1 MTARTPQGRGPRAL
15 RLAFIC
21 AGVVMVYLDS
31 TVVGVALPDMQ
42 EKMDIGVSA
51 LQWVFDIYVLTF
63 ACFLLTAGT
72 LGDALGRGRVFLVG
86 LTGFT
91 GASVACA
98 LATGIEA
105 LLVARAVQGVFGAVM
120 ITVSL
125 ALIRQLYTEERA
137 RASAVATWAGVG
149 GVALAAGPIVGGLLV
164 DAYSWQ
170 SIFWINL
177 PIGVLALG
185 ALAWLLPLGTGRA
198 EPGAAA
204 GAEPGRKADWIG
216 QLLFVTGIG
225 AMAYALIEA
234 GPRGWGSPLIVG
246 LLVGSVLVLAGCLRW
261 ESRTS
266 HPMLPLAL
274 LRHRVVLMTCSV
286 NFLCFFGLYGV
297 IFLLTLFLQQVNGL
311 TPVQTGL
318 RLLALTASIT
328 VASLLAPAVA
338 ARLGTRITI
347 VIGSLVAVG
356 GFVGLTGMEASS
368 GFGTYW
374 WPLLL
379 IGTGVSVVGAP
390 ATVALL
396 SAVPPWQA
404 GIASGMSQTC
414 RQVGAVFGVAL
425 SGTLVQ
431 QRLHSGL
438 PDVLATVPLPDAAR
452 RELAGAIEHGQSGG
466 ADALPADIRQSL
478 LRSVGDLMADGLHTA
493 VLVAAAGAAL
503 GAVAAA
509 ALLRR
514 QGSGT
519 TPAPGNEPEPATA
532 ELRPGTSS

>member
-1 MTARTPQGRGPRAL
+1 
-15 RLAFIC
+15 
-21 AGVVMVYLDS
+21 MVYLDS

-91 GASVACA
+91 AASVACA
-98 LATGIEA
+98 LAPGIEA

-164 DAYSWQ
+164 EAYSWQ

-177 PIGVLALG
+177 PIGILALG
-185 ALAWLLPLGTGRA
+185 ALAWALPLGKGRA
-198 EPGAAA
+198 TA
-204 GAEPGRKADWIG
+204 GRKADWLG

-225 AMAYALIEA
+225 SMAYALIEA
-234 GPRGWGSPLIVG
+234 GQRGWGSTLVVG
-246 LLVGSVLVLAGCLRW
+246 LLTGSVLVLAGCLRW
-261 ESRTS
+261 ESRTA
-266 HPMLPLAL
+266 HPMLPLNL

-286 NFLCFFGLYGV
+286 NFLGFFGLYGV

-328 VASLLAPAVA
+328 VASLMAPTVAV
-338 ARLGTRITI
+338 RLGTRLAI
-347 VIGSLVAVG
+347 VVGSLVSVA
-356 GFVGLTGMEASS
+356 GFVGLVGMQADS

-374 WPLLL
+374 WPLVL

-396 SAVPPWQA
+396 SAVPPDQA
-404 GIASGMSQTC
+404 GVASGMSQTC

-425 SGTLVQ
+425 SGTVVQ

-438 PDVLATVPLPDAAR
+438 PDVLAAVPLPDAAR
-452 RELAGAIEHGQSGG
+452 ERLADAIEHGQTAGT
-466 ADALPADIRQSL
+466 DALPADIRQSV
-478 LRSVGDLMADGLHTA
+478 LRSVGDLMVSGLHTA

-509 ALLRR
+509 LLLRR
-514 QGSGT
+514 QGSGS
-519 TPAPGNEPEPATA
+519 TPVPAAA
-532 ELRPGTSS
+532 ELPPRTSS

>member
-1 MTARTPQGRGPRAL
+1 MTALQAPQGRGPRSL

-42 EKMDIGVSA
+42 EKMDIGVSD

-91 GASVACA
+91 TASVACA

-137 RASAVATWAGVG
+137 RAAAVATWAGVG

-177 PIGVLALG
+177 PIGLLALG
-185 ALAWLLPLGTGRA
+185 ALASLLPLGPAGP
-198 EPGAAA
+198 EPVTASA
-204 GAEPGRKADWIG
+204 GRKADWIG

-234 GPRGWGSPLIVG
+234 GQRGWGSPLVIG
-246 LLVGSVLVLAGCLRW
+246 LLAGSVPVLGACLRW

-286 NFLCFFGLYGV
+286 NFFGFFGLYGV

-338 ARLGTRITI
+338 ARLGTRFA
-347 VIGSLVAVG
+347 VVVGSLVAVG
-356 GFVGLTGMEASS
+356 GFVGLVGMEADS

-374 WPLLL
+374 WPLVL

-396 SAVPPWQA
+396 SAVPPHQA
-404 GIASGMSQTC
+404 GVASGMSQTC

-425 SGTLVQ
+425 SGSVVQ
-431 QRLHSGL
+431 QRLNSGL
-438 PDVLATVPLPDAAR
+438 PDVLAKVPLPDAAR
-452 RELAGAIEHGQSGG
+452 KELADAIEHGQVGG
-466 ADALPADIRQSL
+466 ADALPAGIRENV

-509 ALLRR
+509 VLLRR
-514 QGSGT
+514 QGSRT
-519 TPAPGNEPEPATA
+519 TATPGDEPEPAA
-532 ELRPGTSS
+532 VELRPEASS

>member
-1 MTARTPQGRGPRAL
+1 MTARGPQGRGPRSV
-15 RLAFIC
+15 RLALIC

-42 EKMDIGVSA
+42 EKLDIGVSS

-91 GASVACA
+91 ASSVACA
-98 LATGIEA
+98 LSTGVQA

-137 RASAVATWAGVG
+137 RASAVATWAGSG

-164 DAYSWQ
+164 DTYSWQ

-177 PIGVLALG
+177 PIGVLAFG
-185 ALAWLLPLGTGRA
+185 ALAWLLPLG
-198 EPGAAA
+198 PGPA
-204 GAEPGRKADWIG
+204 GGRKADWFG
-216 QLLFVTGIG
+216 QLLFVAGIG

-234 GPRGWGSPLIVG
+234 GRRGWGSPLIVG
-246 LLVGSVLVLAGCLRW
+246 LLAGSVLVLAGCLYW

-266 HPMLPLAL
+266 HPMLPLPL
-274 LRHRVVLMTCSV
+274 LRHRVVLMTCAV
-286 NFLCFFGLYGV
+286 NFLGFFGLYGI

-328 VASLLAPAVA
+328 VASLLAPALA
-338 ARLGTRITI
+338 ARVGTRIAV
-347 VIGSLVAVG
+347 VIGALVTAG
-356 GFVGLTGMEASS
+356 GFVGLVGMEARG

-374 WPLLL
+374 WPLVL
-379 IGTGVSVVGAP
+379 IGTGVSLIGAP

-396 SAVPPWQA
+396 SVVPPQQA
-404 GIASGMSQTC
+404 GFASGMSQTC
-414 RQVGAVFGVAL
+414 RQVGAVFGVAI

-438 PDVLATVPLPDAAR
+438 PNALAALPLPDAAR
-452 RELAGAIEHGQSGG
+452 KELADAVEHGRTGD
-466 ADALPADIRQSL
+466 ATALPAGIRQSV
-478 LRSVGDLMADGLHTA
+478 LRSAGDLMADGMHTA
-493 VLVAAAGAAL
+493 VLVAAVGAAL
-503 GAVAAA
+503 AAVAAA

-514 QGSGT
+514 GDGG
-519 TPAPGNEPEPATA
+519 TPAAPGGRPEPATA
-532 ELRPGTSS
+532 DLRPGVSS

>member
-1 MTARTPQGRGPRAL
+1 MTVAAARGRGSRPL

-31 TVVGVALPDMQ
+31 TVVGVALPDIQ
-42 EKMDIGVSA
+42 SELDIGVSA

-72 LGDALGRGRVFLVG
+72 LGDTLGRGRIFLVG
-86 LTGFT
+86 LVGFT

-98 LATGIEA
+98 VSGTIEA

-125 ALIRQLYTEERA
+125 ALIRQLYTEERS
-137 RASAVATWAGVG
+137 RASAVAVWAGVG

-177 PIGVLALG
+177 PIGVIAIV
-185 ALAWLLPLGTGRA
+185 ALARLLPLGAAARGER
-198 EPGAAA
+198 GAA
-204 GAEPGRKADWIG
+204 GRRIDWVG
-216 QLLFVTGIG
+216 QVLFVAGIG
-225 AMAYALIEA
+225 VMAYALIEA
-234 GPRGWGSPLIVG
+234 GERGWGSARILG
-246 LLVGSVLVLAGCLRW
+246 LLGGSLLVLVLCVGW
-261 ESRTS
+261 ESRARS
-266 HPMLPLAL
+266 PMLPLAL

-286 NFLCFFGLYGV
+286 NFLGFFGLFGI
-297 IFLLTLFLQQVNGL
+297 IFLLTLFLQQVDGL

-318 RLLALTASIT
+318 RLLALTVSIT
-328 VASLLAPAVA
+328 VASVLAPAVA
-338 ARLGTRITI
+338 GRLGTRLAI
-347 VIGSLVAVG
+347 VLGSLVAAG
-356 GFVGLTGMEASS
+356 GFVALLGMEAGS

-374 WPLLL
+374 WPLVL
-379 IGTGVSVVGAP
+379 IGAGVSVVGAP

-396 SAVPPWQA
+396 SAVPPEQA
-404 GIASGMSQTC
+404 GVASGMSQTC

-431 QRLHSGL
+431 RELHSGL
-438 PDVLATVPLPDAAR
+438 PDVLAALPLPGAAR
-452 RELAGAIEHGQSGG
+452 ERLAEAVEHGRLDDIPAQSPSLR
-466 ADALPADIRQSL
+466 ADV
-478 LRSVGDLMADGLHTA
+478 LRSVGDLMTQGFHAA

-503 GAVAAA
+503 GAVVAA
-509 ALLRR
+509 ALLGRR
-514 QGSGT
+514 QRTGAAG
-519 TPAPGNEPEPATA
+519 AAADGQEARTA
-532 ELRPGTSS
+532 

>member
-1 MTARTPQGRGPRAL
+1 MTARAPQGRGPRRL

-42 EKMDIGVSA
+42 EKMDIGVSG

-91 GASVACA
+91 AASVACA

-105 LLVARAVQGVFGAVM
+105 LLAARAVQGVFGAVM

-137 RASAVATWAGVG
+137 RASAVATWAGAG

-185 ALAWLLPLGTGRA
+185 ALASLLPLGPARP
-198 EPGAAA
+198 EPGTASPA
-204 GAEPGRKADWIG
+204 RRRADWIG

-234 GPRGWGSPLIVG
+234 GQRGWGSALVVG
-246 LLVGSVLVLAGCLRW
+246 LLTGSVLVLGGCLRW

-266 HPMLPLAL
+266 HPMLPPAL

-286 NFLCFFGLYGV
+286 NFFGFFGLYGV

-338 ARLGTRITI
+338 ARLGTRFAI
-347 VIGSLVAVG
+347 VAGSLVAAI
-356 GFVGLTGMEASS
+356 GFVGLVGMEADS

-374 WPLLL
+374 WPLVL
-379 IGTGVSVVGAP
+379 IGIGVSVVGAP

-396 SAVPPWQA
+396 SAVPPEQA

-414 RQVGAVFGVAL
+414 RQVGAVFGVAIA
-425 SGTLVQ
+425 GTVVQ
-431 QRLHSGL
+431 QQLRSRL

-452 RELAGAIEHGQSGG
+452 EELAHAIEHGQSRGV
-466 ADALPADIRQSL
+466 DALPPDIRQSV

-503 GAVAAA
+503 GAIAAA
-509 ALLRR
+509 VLLRR
-514 QGSGT
+514 QGGGT
-519 TPAPGNEPEPATA
+519 TIPALPA
-532 ELRPGTSS
+532 

>member
-1 MTARTPQGRGPRAL
+1 MTAQEPQGRGPRSL

-42 EKMDIGVSA
+42 EKMNIGVSD

-91 GASVACA
+91 AASVACA
-98 LATGIEA
+98 LAPGIEA

-185 ALAWLLPLGTGRA
+185 ALAWLLPLGSARP
-198 EPGAAA
+198 EPRTAV
-204 GAEPGRKADWIG
+204 PGRKADWIG
-216 QLLFVTGIG
+216 QVLFVTGIG
-225 AMAYALIEA
+225 VMAYALIEA
-234 GPRGWGSPLIVG
+234 GRRGWGSALIVG
-246 LLVGSVLVLAGCLRW
+246 LFVGSVLVLGGWLRW

-266 HPMLPLAL
+266 HPMLPLTL

-286 NFLCFFGLYGV
+286 NFLSFFGLYGV
-297 IFLLTLFLQQVNGL
+297 IFLLTLFLQQVSGL

-338 ARLGTRITI
+338 ARLGTRPAI
-347 VIGSLVAVG
+347 VAGSLVAAG
-356 GFVGLTGMEASS
+356 GFVGLVGMHAES

-374 WPLLL
+374 WPLVL

-396 SAVPPWQA
+396 SAVPPEQA
-404 GIASGMSQTC
+404 GVASGMSQTC
-414 RQVGAVFGVAL
+414 RQIGAVFGVAL

-431 QRLHSGL
+431 QQLHSGL
-438 PDVLATVPLPDAAR
+438 PDVLAKLPLPDPAR
-452 RELAGAIEHGQSGG
+452 EKLADAIEHGQSRG
-466 ADALPADIRQSL
+466 ADALPTDVRQSV

-493 VLVAAAGAAL
+493 VLVAAVGAVL

-509 ALLRR
+509 VLLRR
-514 QGSGT
+514 QDSGT
-519 TPAPGNEPEPATA
+519 TAVPAAV
-532 ELRPGTSS
+532 ELRPETSS